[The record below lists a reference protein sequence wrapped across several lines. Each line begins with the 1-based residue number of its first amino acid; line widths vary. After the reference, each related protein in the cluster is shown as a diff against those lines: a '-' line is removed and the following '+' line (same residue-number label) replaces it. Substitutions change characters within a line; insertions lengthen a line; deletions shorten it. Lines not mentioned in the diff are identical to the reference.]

1 MEFRLAANSKYNF
14 LIVEDNDTMRE
25 GIVRVVEKMGHR
37 AVETADAEQAEKQ
50 LSKTKFDLLI
60 SDYKLPGMTG
70 IELLEKIK
78 LISPETEAMLITA
91 YGSIELAVEA
101 MKKGAADF
109 ITKPFSPEELTLKVN
124 LILER
129 VQQKA
134 ELQRVSEE
142 NRYLRDQLDGQF
154 NFGEIIGN
162 SPAMQAIFRTIEK
175 VAKGDSS
182 IIIYGESGTG
192 KELVAHAIHNTS
204 PRKDRAFIRVN
215 CGALAEGVLE
225 SELFGHEKGAFTG
238 AIKRRKGRFE
248 LAQSGS
254 IFLDEIGDIPLGT
267 QVKLLRV
274 LQEKEFERVGGE
286 ETLSVDTRII
296 AATSKNLQEEIKRGN
311 FREDLYYRLHIIPIH
326 LPPLRER
333 KEDISLLTEHF
344 IKKIS
349 KEVNIPEL
357 KIDAQAIDKLRRYNW
372 PGNVREF
379 ENVLERAAVLSEDA
393 HILASDLPLF
403 SEGAQT
409 LTYSQPDGLNL
420 NRTLETTEK
429 QLLEKAMDK
438 ARGVKT
444 EAAKLLDIKTSAL
457 YYKLEKYDLL

>member
-1 MEFRLAANSKYNF
+1 LAANSKYNF

-25 GIVRVVEKMGHR
+25 GIVRVIEKMGHK

-50 LSKTKFDLLI
+50 LSKTKFALLI

-70 IELLEKIK
+70 IDLLEKLK
-78 LISPETEAMLITA
+78 QISPETEALLITA

-109 ITKPFSPEELTLKVN
+109 ITKPFSPEELTLKVK

-129 VQQKA
+129 VRQKT
-134 ELQRVSEE
+134 ELERVSEE
-142 NRYLRDQLDGQF
+142 NRYLRDQLDGEF

-162 SPAMQAIFRTIEK
+162 SAVMQTIFRTIEK

-182 IIIYGESGTG
+182 VIIYGESGTG
-192 KELVAHAIHNTS
+192 KELVAHAIHKTS
-204 PRKDRAFIRVN
+204 PRKDGAFIRVN
-215 CGALAEGVLE
+215 CGALAEGILE

-238 AIKRRKGRFE
+238 AIKRKKGRFE

-296 AATSKNLQEEIKRGN
+296 AATHKNLQEEIKKGN

-333 KEDISLLTEHF
+333 KGDISLLTEHF

-349 KEVNIPEL
+349 KEVNLPGL
-357 KIDAQAIDKLRRYNW
+357 KIEARAVDKLRRYNW

-379 ENVLERAAVLSEDA
+379 ANVLERAAVLSDDA

-403 SEGAQT
+403 SDDTQAS
-409 LTYSQPDGLNL
+409 TYSQPDDLNL
-420 NRTLETTEK
+420 NRTLEITEK
-429 QLLEKAMDK
+429 QLLEMAMDK
-438 ARGVKT
+438 ACGVKT
-444 EAAKLLDIKTSAL
+444 EAAKFLSIKTSAL
-457 YYKLEKYDLL
+457 YYKLEKYGLL

>member
-1 MEFRLAANSKYNF
+1 MAVNPKYNF

-25 GIVRVVEKMGHR
+25 GIVRVVEKMGHK

-129 VQQKA
+129 VQRKA

-215 CGALAEGVLE
+215 CGALAEGILE

-357 KIDAQAIDKLRRYNW
+357 KIEAQAIDKLRRYNW